1 MLKMINNGELVY
13 VPSQVRLCRYFDTAR
28 GMQVKD
34 FLVLDEPRHLLVV
47 ENNDSKEIGVNYN
60 GETWYVS
67 KRDIYGEAAN
77 D

>member
-13 VPSQVRLCRYFDTAR
+13 IPSKVRLCRYFDTSR

-34 FLVLDEPRHLLVV
+34 FLILDEPRHMLVV
-47 ENNDSKEIGVNYN
+47 ENDSEKEIGVNYN

-67 KRDIYGEAAN
+67 KRDIYGEVEK
-77 D
+77 

>member
-67 KRDIYGEAAN
+67 KRDIYGEVEK
-77 D
+77 